1 MHVKT
6 QFDTIINLT
15 EFQTIKK
22 EMYDKQPSGTVF
34 HTISAVSE
42 ERSKMESPHP
52 QDAYVTS
59 ISSSATLAAFPEDMK
74 TEVELAYNALFTA
87 LSEGKT
93 AFNMTVYF
101 PVPDSTE

>member
-15 EFQTIKK
+15 EFQKIKK
-22 EMYDKQPSGTVF
+22 KMYDKQPSGTVF

-74 TEVELAYNALFTA
+74 EEIEWAYQRLFTA
-87 LSEGKT
+87 LADGEP
-93 AFNMTVYF
+93 AFDMTLY
-101 PVPDSTE
+101 VPST